1 MTATPDLVLREA
13 IRPGIA
19 RLTLNRPDK
28 RNALSVALMESVL
41 QALDAIEADSGNR
54 ILLLEGAGPS
64 FCAGLDLA
72 EAAETAKHHRSSEL
86 VSTLLQRL
94 ATSRLVTFALVRGSA
109 LGGGA
114 GLMSA
119 CDFALADPGATIGY
133 PEPRR
138 GIVAALVMIFLRRQL
153 AERDARKLL
162 LTGEPITGA
171 EAERR
176 WHSSSRSRSCSG
188 DRSRSSGPNA
198 CSPRSGPRRSR
209 RSSSGPTGF
218 TSRRASR
225 RNWRKAPPPSAKSAR
240 RGGRNSWRSVRNV
253 GAALR
258 RDFGGE
264 S

>member
-171 EAERR
+171 EAERIR
-176 WHSSSRSRSCSG
+176 LVTATAAPG
-188 DRSRSSGPNA
+188 DLLPLALKLAEQVLLGGPESIVRTKRLFA
-198 CSPRSGPRRSR
+198 ALW
-209 RSSSGPTGF
+209 PTPIAEEF
-218 TSRRASR
+218 ERAYR
-225 RNWRKAPPPSAKSAR
+225 IHLEARQSAELEE
-240 RGGRNSWRSVRNV
+240 
-253 GAALR
+253 GAAAFR
-258 RDFGGE
+258 EKRPPRWAQ
-264 S
+264 